1 MVGFM
6 WGWATATTKA
16 PLLIPARSHCSVT
29 TLKQRYWQQEAI
41 LPEEEI
47 SRFLVYGE
55 QLWIPGGDPLGSWRW
70 GNLYR
75 SEGGDQFWWQ
85 QRRLLIFIHTHDLA
99 VYQGH
104 LVAAG
109 NVPDAVDNGAQKDRH
124 GSAVAMSADNGQT
137 WIVQKL
143 VGWRATT
150 LLPFSQA
157 LLAVEALPGPRLK
170 RWLQKGQR

>member
-1 MVGFM
+1 M
-6 WGWATATTKA
+6 ATA
-16 PLLIPARSHCSVT
+16 PLP
-29 TLKQRYWQQEAI
+29 
-41 LPEEEI
+41 
-47 SRFLVYGE
+47 
-55 QLWIPGGDPLGSWRW
+55 
-70 GNLYR
+70 
-75 SEGGDQFWWQ
+75 
-85 QRRLLIFIHTHDLA
+85 IFIHTHDLA